1 MSTCLHTSWY
11 TSCSISIWIEWTGRM
26 AQVPDLAMYPLREYQ
41 LKENTR
47 GKKPKSIQTGLNKED
62 KHDFNCSI
70 NYKQS
75 CYFKINVLNSDEYF
89 QENSF
94 SWLTVGEKVQMGTSL
109 QENVVTDILHRYPK
123 TKSIV
128 QEWIIFFFE
137 SLELN
142 LSNFFLRTKYDKYQK
157 RRENLSADT

>member
-1 MSTCLHTSWY
+1 
-11 TSCSISIWIEWTGRM
+11 M

-75 CYFKINVLNSDEYF
+75 CYFKINVLNSDESIF
-89 QENSF
+89 KKTPS
-94 SWLTVGEKVQMGTSL
+94 VDL
-109 QENVVTDILHRYPK
+109 Q
-123 TKSIV
+123 
-128 QEWIIFFFE
+128 
-137 SLELN
+137 LERKFKWGLVY
-142 LSNFFLRTKYDKYQK
+142 KKMW
-157 RRENLSADT
+157 